1 MSRATEIIVSTDS
14 DKIIDYCKRQS
25 IENLVVHKRPEG
37 LCLDTTSTHQLIKLA
52 SQICT
57 SSHVAWT
64 HLTSPF
70 FTSQLYAD
78 AIKCYFSQ
86 LSTGHDSLMAV
97 YPIRGFIWNSTGPIN
112 YEASA
117 SNWPQTQSIEPF
129 YKVTSGLFIN
139 SRDSYL
145 LSSNRIG
152 INPYLFHVN
161 LLQSI
166 DVDWP
171 EDFANVELLTQSN
184 PQLLGL

>member
-1 MSRATEIIVSTDS
+1 MESISFFLPCRAHSSRVPFKNTRKLASHPMGLLEIKLKQLACVRATEIVVSTDS
-14 DKIIDYCKRQS
+14 DEIIDYCKRQN

-97 YPIRGFIWNSTGPIN
+97 YPIRGVIWNSTGPIN
-112 YEASA
+112 YEAS
-117 SNWPQTQSIEPF
+117 PP
-129 YKVTSGLFIN
+129 
-139 SRDSYL
+139 
-145 LSSNRIG
+145 IG
-152 INPYLFHVN
+152 HRLR
-161 LLQSI
+161 
-166 DVDWP
+166 
-171 EDFANVELLTQSN
+171 A
-184 PQLLGL
+184 